1 MWGMALCGC
10 LRKVDKL
17 LVYLMGGMALCGCL
31 GKVDKLLEYLEPRRL
46 NIEPSILQKIILY
59 LFYLLMNSPIEHS

>member
-46 NIEPSILQKIILY
+46 NIEPGNSSKNYSLSL
-59 LFYLLMNSPIEHS
+59 LFIDEFSD

>member
-17 LVYLMGGMALCGCL
+17 LVYLMVGMAICGCL

-46 NIEPSILQKIILY
+46 NIEPSILQNYSLSL
-59 LFYLLMNSPIEHS
+59 LFIDEFFD